1 MQTWAR
7 APLVVR
13 VVGPRVLGIG
23 LLLGVWQLLVV
34 AGVSSPAGARLPG
47 PLDVA
52 AEIGYLNSQGVL
64 VPALLRTL
72 SRAAVGY
79 ALALAV
85 GTVIGLAAARIPLL
99 RASVGSLLSGLQSLP
114 SVVWAPIAA
123 IFFVAGGQDE
133 NAMYFVVIMGAFPA
147 IAMGVLSSYDNIA
160 PLTFRLARSLGA
172 RGPQLYRH
180 FIISAALPGY
190 VAGMRQA
197 WAFSWRSLM
206 AAELIVGS
214 LAASGIGQLL
224 DNGRANL
231 DLPEMFAAVV
241 TILIVG
247 IAVDDLVFTPLE
259 RGLLRR
265 RGLAAAHARGRVA
278 AATRSR

>member
-1 MQTWAR
+1 MVSTSSVTNSSR
-7 APLVVR
+7 ALR
-13 VVGPRVLGIG
+13 ALLPR
-23 LLLGVWQLLVV
+23 LLGVAILLGLWQLLVV
-34 AGVSSPAGARLPG
+34 AGVSSPTGARLPG
-47 PLDVA
+47 PGDAL
-52 AEIGYLNSQGVL
+52 AEIATLTRQGVL
-64 VPALLRTL
+64 LPALLRTL

-79 ALALAV
+79 VLALAV
-85 GTVIGLAAARIPLL
+85 GTVVGLAAARIPLL
-99 RASVGSLLSGLQSLP
+99 RAAVGSLLSGLQSLP
-114 SVVWAPIAA
+114 SVVWAPIAT

-133 NAMYFVVIMGAFPA
+133 NAMYFVVIMGAFPS
-147 IAMGVLSSYDNIA
+147 IAMGVLAAYDNIP

-180 FIISAALPGY
+180 FVISAALPGY

-206 AAELIVGS
+206 AAELIIGS

-231 DLPEMFAAVV
+231 DLPEMFAAGLV
-241 TILIVG
+241 ILLVG
-247 IAVDDLVFTPLE
+247 VAVDDLVFTPLE

-265 RGLAAAHARGRVA
+265 RGLLSAA
-278 AATRSR
+278 